1 MERGRTKILGNQ
13 LNQIYMESKRVD
25 EKIKSF
31 EEDLKTN
38 RQDALKNL
46 KKMKELERKS
56 TVIKR
61 ETINGVEK
69 TTFKIISK

>member
-1 MERGRTKILGNQ
+1 MERGRSKILGNQ

-25 EKIKSF
+25 KKIKSF

>member
-1 MERGRTKILGNQ
+1 
-13 LNQIYMESKRVD
+13 MESKRVD

>member
-1 MERGRTKILGNQ
+1 
-13 LNQIYMESKRVD
+13 
-25 EKIKSF
+25 
-31 EEDLKTN
+31 
-38 RQDALKNL
+38 
-46 KKMKELERKS
+46 MKELERKS